1 MLYAIHEGFC
11 RPTHG
16 IQKENEMTSTK
27 IRSLMIVTLLSII
40 MALPMAAHSALV
52 GSVSTSDGSVVGGGD
67 WTTDVTLGWEISDAP
82 GDNYLYSYTFQAPDP
97 GLSHFILQTSDNF
110 TVNNVL
116 EISNE
121 YALNTFTS
129 GDGNSNPGLPGDLYG
144 IKFEGFEEGSP
155 WTFTLLSDKAPME
168 GDFYAKGGEGSYAYN
183 SGFGEGEGG
192 AGAKILVPDTLTQ
205 RVPEAGAMLLFGS
218 GLLGLVGYRRA
229 RRMQ

>member
-1 MLYAIHEGFC
+1 MV
-11 RPTHG
+11 
-16 IQKENEMTSTK
+16 STK
-27 IRSLMIVTLLSII
+27 NWTSLVVAVVALMS
-40 MALPMAAHSALV
+40 LPMAAHSALV
-52 GSVSTSDGSVVGGGD
+52 GSVSTSDGSVVGGGN
-67 WTTDVTLGWEISDAP
+67 WETGVTLGWEISDA

-97 GLSHFILQTSDNF
+97 GLSHFILQTSGNF

-121 YALNTFTS
+121 YALNTFTPE
-129 GDGNSNPGLPGDLYG
+129 DPGNSNPGLPGDLYG
-144 IKFEGFEEGSP
+144 IKFEGFTEGSP

-168 GDFYAKGGEGSYAYN
+168 GDFYAKGGEDSFAYN

-192 AGAKILVPDTLTQ
+192 EGAKILVPDTLIQ

-229 RRMQ
+229 RRMK

>member
-1 MLYAIHEGFC
+1 MV
-11 RPTHG
+11 
-16 IQKENEMTSTK
+16 STK
-27 IRSLMIVTLLSII
+27 NWISLVVAVVAL
-40 MALPMAAHSALV
+40 MALPMAARSALV
-52 GSVSTSDGSVVGGGD
+52 GSVSTSDGSVIGGGD

-129 GDGNSNPGLPGDLYG
+129 GDGNSNPGLEGDLYG

-168 GDFYAKGGEGSYAYN
+168 GDFYAKGGDDSFAYN

-192 AGAKILVPDTLTQ
+192 TGAKILVPDTLTQ

>member
-1 MLYAIHEGFC
+1 MASG
-11 RPTHG
+11 
-16 IQKENEMTSTK
+16 K
-27 IRSLMIVTLLSII
+27 IRSFMVVALLSAL

-52 GSVSTSDGSVVGGGD
+52 GSVSTSDGSVIGGGN
-67 WTTDVTLGWEISDAP
+67 WETGVTLGWEISDA
-82 GDNYLYSYTFQAPDP
+82 GDNYLYSYTFEAPDP
-97 GLSHFILQTSDNF
+97 GLSHFILQTSGNF

-144 IKFEGFEEGSP
+144 IKFEGFTEGSP

-192 AGAKILVPDTLTQ
+192 TGAKILVPDTLIQ

-218 GLLGLVGYRRA
+218 GLLGLVGYRRV